1 MADITTILQQTQSPD
16 AALRSAAEEQ
26 LKAGQEANY
35 AGFLTSLAGEIA
47 NEQKP
52 PETRRLAGL
61 ILKNALDARDEA
73 RKAELQEKWLQ
84 LDLNT
89 RGQIKAA
96 VWNMLGS
103 TVSTRRET

>member
-73 RKAELQEKWLQ
+73 RKAELQEKWL
-84 LDLNT
+84 
-89 RGQIKAA
+89 
-96 VWNMLGS
+96 
-103 TVSTRRET
+103 